1 MVDYLAKEDEMLE
14 ELKRIRE
21 LLEPKPTPPTPPPKG
36 MWAEFIDFISKYRV
50 MGTAVAFI
58 LGLYVGALV
67 QALVQDLIMPVVQ
80 YATPGVTWEAIE
92 IGPFRVGHFIGALVT
107 FIIVAFVIF
116 LIVKITRKMG
126 IE

>member
-1 MVDYLAKEDEMLE
+1 MAKEDEMLE

-21 LLEPKPTPPTPPPKG
+21 LLEPKPAPPPTPPKG

-67 QALVQDLIMPVVQ
+67 QALVQDLIMPIVQ
-80 YATPGVTWEAIE
+80 FATQGVAWEAIE
-92 IGPFRVGHFIGALVT
+92 VGPFRVGHFFGALLT
-107 FIIVAFVIF
+107 FLIVAFVIF
-116 LIVKITRKMG
+116 LMVKMTRKMG

>member
-1 MVDYLAKEDEMLE
+1 LSKEDEMIE

-21 LLEPKPTPPTPPPKG
+21 LLEPKPTPPPPVPKG

-92 IGPFRVGHFIGALVT
+92 IGPFRVGHFIGALLT
-107 FIIVAFVIF
+107 FLIVAFVIF